1 MPHAALLLA
10 LPVAIGGFLRADLEL
25 MGTGI
30 ALALIAALS
39 LRRAS

>member
-25 MGTGI
+25 GTGI